1 MAKLQDRWPLE
12 QVPRFE
18 EIAAELLDATLGI
31 VGLLKEFMVQCLVLQ
46 MSNQGRWEGEML
58 KKALKPSYVIEK
70 IRKEVVEGEQ
80 AMVDQGF
87 GRSVFS
93 DAVFAELQ
101 KRIAC

>member
-1 MAKLQDRWPLE
+1 MTYE
-12 QVPRFE
+12 GVHY
-18 EIAAELLDATLGI
+18 
-31 VGLLKEFMVQCLVLQ
+31 
-46 MSNQGRWEGEML
+46 GRPS